1 MRHFVRTALAVATV
15 ALFAT
20 ATGGCSGGGGGTA
33 PATSRAPSPASSP
46 GASSPSATPPAA
58 GRITVKDY
66 AFKPAALVVRPGAS
80 VTVVNQDAVTHNVT
94 ATGGKAFA
102 TGSIKPGARATFT
115 APARPGA
122 YPYFCSIHPYMKAL
136 LTVRP

>member
-1 MRHFVRTALAVATV
+1 MRNFVRTALAVATV
-15 ALFAT
+15 TLFAT

-33 PATSRAPSPASSP
+33 PATSRAPSPAGSP
-46 GASSPSATPPAA
+46 SASGPSATPPAA

-80 VTVVNQDAVTHNVT
+80 VTVVNQDSVTHNVT

>member
-1 MRHFVRTALAVATV
+1 MRNFVRTALAVATV

-20 ATGGCSGGGGGTA
+20 ATGGCSGGGAA
-33 PATSRAPSPASSP
+33 PLPPRPAPLARGQPRRVQP
-46 GASSPSATPPAA
+46 QRHPPAA

-80 VTVVNQDAVTHNVT
+80 VTVVNQDSVTHNVT